1 MLTEQ
6 TLVLLKPDTIQRNLI
21 GKIITRFEDL
31 GLKIIALKMTYPSEE
46 ILKKHYHIDET
57 WARQV
62 YEKTL
67 ESHKRENRPFNFK
80 EPMELASSLQ
90 LKNIHLL
97 MECPVIA
104 IVLEAPNAIEITRK
118 IIGSTEPK
126 QAQPGTIRGDFAS
139 LESYALSSSKN
150 RAVRNL
156 VHASDTEEN
165 AKREISLWFKPEEI
179 HSYTKELDKHF

>member
-1 MLTEQ
+1 M
-6 TLVLLKPDTIQRNLI
+6 
-21 GKIITRFEDL
+21 F
-31 GLKIIALKMTYPSEE
+31 S
-46 ILKKHYHIDET
+46 
-57 WARQV
+57 
-62 YEKTL
+62 
-67 ESHKRENRPFNFK
+67 
-80 EPMELASSLQ
+80 SSLQ